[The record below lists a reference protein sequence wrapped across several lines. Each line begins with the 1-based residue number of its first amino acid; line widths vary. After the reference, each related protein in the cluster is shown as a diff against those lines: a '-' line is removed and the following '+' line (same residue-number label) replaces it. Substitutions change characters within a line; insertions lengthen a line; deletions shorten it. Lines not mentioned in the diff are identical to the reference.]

1 MVISAAARAATKI
14 LARAKTIR
22 SKPKAKKVKKVPHD
36 HHVTA
41 QKNVIKKRAVDVVK
55 TSKNLSDVK
64 AREGNTGEVFV
75 GGFKVRSVSGADS
88 TKLKI
93 KKRKFNN

>member
-41 QKNVIKKRAVDVVK
+41 QKNVIKKR
-55 TSKNLSDVK
+55 
-64 AREGNTGEVFV
+64 
-75 GGFKVRSVSGADS
+75 
-88 TKLKI
+88 KI
-93 KKRKFNN
+93 N